1 MTGAITAYLRSTS
14 PEDDA
19 AFVALHDLAVI
30 LAGHDGTA
38 VIGGHMVGLLT
49 AAFPSEGLIVRR
61 TNDADGGV
69 PTLLA
74 AEGTVQEELEAGGYV
89 REAANRFVKPG
100 HNPKPTIDL
109 LVPAQTAQFRP
120 VWLGE
125 RQIDSMPGLRFALLS
140 LLDVDVAATLREGA
154 VLSFTVK
161 VPTVEA
167 AVILKAYA
175 YSNRGAQTVKDLID
189 LSNLLHVLKQHG
201 ADAVGGWQLGAASLI
216 GSRLDA
222 ARILTALA
230 VKLETGR
237 VRNQALN
244 ERELAFLIR
253 RHVTATN

>member
-1 MTGAITAYLRSTS
+1 MITAYLRSTS

-19 AFVALHDLAVI
+19 AFIALHDLATI

-38 VIGGHMVGLLT
+38 VIGGHMVGVLT
-49 AAFPSEGLIVRR
+49 AAFSSEGLIARR

-69 PTLLA
+69 PALLA
-74 AEGTVQEELEAGGYV
+74 EEGAVQEQLEAAGYV

-100 HNPKPTIDL
+100 TAPRPTIDL

-120 VWLGE
+120 VWLGD
-125 RQIDSMPGLRFALLS
+125 RQIDSMPGLRFALMS
-140 LLDVDVAATLREGA
+140 LLDADVAATLRDRT
-154 VLSFTVK
+154 VLTCTVK

-189 LSNLLHVLKQHG
+189 LSNLFHVLEHHG
-201 ADAVGGWQLGAASLI
+201 ADALGGWQLGAVSLI

-230 VKLETGR
+230 VKLESGR
-237 VRNQALN
+237 VKNPVLN
-244 ERELAFLIR
+244 ARKLAFLIR
-253 RHVTATN
+253 KHVTTVK